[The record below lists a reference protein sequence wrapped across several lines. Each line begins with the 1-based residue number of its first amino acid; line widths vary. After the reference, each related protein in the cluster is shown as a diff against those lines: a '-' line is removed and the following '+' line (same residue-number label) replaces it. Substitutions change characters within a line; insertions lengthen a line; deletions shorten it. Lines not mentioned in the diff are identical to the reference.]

1 MKRDSESPMGA
12 APCDAPPTQTAPA
25 GALSKGLRWV
35 LERSSEPGECQF
47 AASCS
52 HLKADFCR
60 VMPPPH
66 LQHDAATSMRG

>member
-35 LERSSEPGECQF
+35 LERSSEPQ
-47 AASCS
+47 ASDV
-52 HLKADFCR
+52 AFR
-60 VMPPPH
+60 VPI
-66 LQHDAATSMRG
+66 ATPRSEVSDGDS

>member
-35 LERSSEPGECQF
+35 LERSSEPGEF
-47 AASCS
+47 DV
-52 HLKADFCR
+52 LFR
-60 VMPPPH
+60 VTTPAH
-66 LQHDAATSMRG
+66 SDGSGAT